1 MLSKP
6 GSDSRPT
13 RAGQLRAPLLAAC
26 ATLALIGAFFAGG
39 IDGPSAEAATEPGSG
54 STPNATATTSGTPTA
69 TPTRGATPGAT
80 STPTPTPKPGAS
92 PSPTPV
98 SGTEFTAGDII
109 SDENFYDANALS
121 EAGIQSFFASQSCT
135 PKDGVPCLADF
146 RKTTK
151 SIRAAEPGHCAA
163 YRGATNE
170 SAARIVWK
178 VAHACGINPKVLL
191 VLMQKEQSLISS
203 PSTYGYARAMGWGC
217 PDTGPDFS
225 AKCDAD
231 YFGFQN
237 QVYQSAWQF
246 RQYTLYPLNVPG
258 ETYQRAYHIG
268 PVFIQYSP
276 DPVCGGSTV
285 DIKNQA
291 TANLYLYT
299 PYQPNAAALANVSG
313 TGDDCS
319 AYGNRNFWRIYTE
332 WFGPST

>member
-1 MLSKP
+1 MLSTTP
-6 GSDSRPT
+6 PEPRTAGT
-13 RAGQLRAPLLAAC
+13 RRLRALLLSAFAV
-26 ATLALIGAFFAGG
+26 TALLGAIVAGG
-39 IDGPSAEAATEPGSG
+39 STGQPANAATMRTPG
-54 STPNATATTSGTPTA
+54 STPGSSSTP
-69 TPTRGATPGAT
+69 TPTRGATPNAT
-80 STPTPTPKPGAS
+80 PTVKPTPTPTPS
-92 PSPTPV
+92 PPPTQAPTPL
-98 SGTEFTAGDII
+98 SGTEFDPGEII
-109 SDENFYDANALS
+109 SDENFTDANALS

-151 SIRAAEPGHCAA
+151 SIRAAEPGHCEA

-203 PSTYGYARAMGWGC
+203 PSEYGYARAMGWGC
-217 PDTGPDFS
+217 PDTGPDFT
-225 AKCDAD
+225 ANCDAE

-246 RQYTLYPLNVPG
+246 RQYMLYPVNVPG

-268 PVFIQYSP
+268 TVFIQYSP
-276 DPVCGGSTV
+276 DAACGGTMV

-299 PYQPNAAALANVSG
+299 PYQPNAAALANLYG

-319 AYGNRNFWRIYTE
+319 AYGNRNFWRLYTE
-332 WFGPST
+332 WFGPAT